1 MEVKRI
7 MCCCGQGLG
16 SSMIV
21 AMNVEKALKNI
32 GVSGVSVE
40 HTALSEITQGC
51 AELFVVGNYTV
62 QIKSDLDDMVRISPF
77 TLTYTSEQ
85 KSIKGATI
93 RERVK
98 IHKGIKN
105 EHKRSKCSY
114 NPSTYS
120 KNHKSNWT

>member
-51 AELFVVGNYTV
+51 AELFVVGKDLAP
-62 QIKSDLDDMVRISPF
+62 QIEKFNTPKIVLDNLMSM
-77 TLTYTSEQ
+77 SE
-85 KSIKGATI
+85 I
-93 RERVK
+93 E
-98 IHKGIKN
+98 
-105 EHKRSKCSY
+105 SKLKEVF
-114 NPSTYS
+114 N
-120 KNHKSNWT
+120 K